1 MGRLP
6 GFGHRNWRVRRDYK
20 AGEEIAYTVTYLE
33 MTSHPKFPTPRPP
46 TMPGLSLIRAEDP
59 PVRWFLHLYDSV
71 GEGHEWTDWHQKS
84 RAEQEAF
91 VGDPDV
97 SMHVLFLKG
106 WTAGFFMLDRRE
118 RGVCDL
124 AYFGL
129 TPEAQGLGL
138 GKYLLQTAI
147 LTGWADEPEKMTV
160 NTNTLDGSRALP
172 LYQRMGFNPVRRE
185 EMTRIL
191 TNDFSREETP

>member
-1 MGRLP
+1 MKRE
-6 GFGHRNWRVRRDYK
+6 YK

-33 MTSHPKFPTPRPP
+33 MTSHPKFPMPRPP
-46 TMPGLSLIRAEDP
+46 SMPGLSLIRAEDP

-71 GEGHEWTDWHQKS
+71 GEGLEWTDWHQKS

-106 WTAGFFMLDRRE
+106 WTAGFFMLDRSE

-147 LTGWADEPEKMTV
+147 LTGWADEPAKMTV
-160 NTNTLDGSRALP
+160 NTCTLDGPRALP
-172 LYQRMGFNPVRRE
+172 LYQRLGFSPVRRE
-185 EMTRIL
+185 DLTRIL
-191 TNDFSREETP
+191 TNDFTREETP